1 MLSWNRKHHEQHL
14 KKTLVMMFLKFWL
27 LVIFKSPLK
36 NLTIIFFCVYNN
48 FNIQQWS
55 VNSSLFA
62 NNWRINLSQI
72 YLLIFMSRIDSY
84 FYSPQFLF
92 MNNIPIREYINLTN
106 IIPIH
111 EYFSK
116 YSWISYYYIK
126 YIWRVWIYLTMDLFA
141 R

>member
-1 MLSWNRKHHEQHL
+1 MKP
-14 KKTLVMMFLKFWL
+14 KTSRAAFEKNARHD
-27 LVIFKSPLK
+27 VIFKSPLK
-36 NLTIIFFCVYNN
+36 NLTFFFFCVHKNL
-48 FNIQQWS
+48 NIQPWS
-55 VNSSLFA
+55 ANSSLFA
-62 NNWRINLSQI
+62 NNWRIDLSQI
-72 YLLIFMSRIDSY
+72 YLLIFMSWIDSY
-84 FYSPQFLF
+84 FYSPQFHF
-92 MNNIPIREYINLTN
+92 MNIIPICEYINLTN